1 MEEEKKIIHQIIL
14 DVWDLTKKYV
24 FQTLDDNGW
33 NKLIYEA
40 NKLSNK
46 YKKMDEKTSRLFS
59 DIYFAIER
67 YKVERDKELL
77 EIEGKT

>member
-24 FQTLDDNGW
+24 FQPLDDNGW

-46 YKKMDEKTSRLFS
+46 YKKDLILRSLINLEMDV
-59 DIYFAIER
+59 IHIH
-67 YKVERDKELL
+67 
-77 EIEGKT
+77 